1 MNWPKKTTS
10 QIQTEGRAAEAEAEV
25 EELEHAGQD
34 RDVAEA
40 GGEGREAPERAVQLL
55 LVAELGQVPG
65 VRLDGIVHVSPF
77 LSPYGQR
84 SRPVILSNRP
94 GVVNGWV
101 EIPPPASQVSCARGI
116 AGPDLHLLPAPG
128 RAPGLPGAGVGGA
141 RARRAA
147 LHRHAPGLRALVQGA
162 AARVRAPPAAPGG
175 RRRRAPP
182 APLQADPHHLE
193 DGGRADR
200 RAGDDDSAR
209 LRVVPGPAGVGVRLP
224 VGPVPA
230 VEAVLGRRDPSM
242 LGPMPRAR
250 RSGRRSP
257 RRCSGDPSST
267 RCCDTWRR
275 PVIRCPPARSTAT
288 SRQPLAPDPAVQE
301 ALIAIYRADPAA
313 GGVCERLVDIDEGIQ
328 EWRYRHV
335 KMVER
340 TIGAR
345 PGTGGSAGAEYLRS
359 TLFRPAFPD
368 LWEIRSR
375 L

>member
-1 MNWPKKTTS
+1 MS
-10 QIQTEGRAAEAEAEV
+10 EGPEHD
-25 EELEHAGQD
+25 ELLFIVVHQVYELWFKALLHEFGQLQQSL
-34 RDVAEA
+34 EA
-40 GGEGREAPERAVQLL
+40 G
-55 LVAELGQVPG
+55 
-65 VRLDGIVHVSPF
+65 D
-77 LSPYGQR
+77 
-84 SRPVILSNRP
+84 
-94 GVVNGWV
+94 
-101 EIPPPASQVSCARGI
+101 
-116 AGPDLHLLPAPG
+116 
-128 RAPGLPGAGVGGA
+128 
-141 RARRAA
+141 
-147 LHRHAPGLRALVQGA
+147 GA
-162 AARVRAPPAAPGG
+162 AAGAAAK
-175 RRRRAPP
+175 RILTILKTVVAQIDVLETMT
-182 APLQADPHHLE
+182 PL
-193 DGGRADR
+193 GFGSFR
-200 RAGDDDSAR
+200 
-209 LRVVPGPAGVGVRLP
+209 GPAGVGVRLP

-230 VEAVLGRRDPSM
+230 SWRPCSGGASRRCSS
-242 LGPMPRAR
+242 PMPRAR

-257 RRCSGDPSST
+257 RRCSGEPSST

-275 PVIRCPPARSTAT
+275 PVIRCPPARSTGT